1 MPGEFSDNIIS
12 TVGRTGGTDKPSR
25 KRVSSLTEYQQPVMK
40 KNTFICVLLVI
51 AFFASIKGTSQ
62 DIFIDQPVQAGELLV
77 FPHITDS
84 SKYYYLPN
92 KLSLGTTIS
101 GLPQFSFLRYVQNVK
116 TRPGTDQVIEGD
128 GGGIVHA
135 LVELNVSEQ
144 EISKAQNALRN
155 KTKNKEATI
164 VGPIV
169 YKGGNFSL
177 VSSFAEEGSDLT
189 KKVIGVGRAPVFVG
203 NKAAV
208 SLRLTKLGAKILWES
223 CKTPTP
229 DLSFSFV
236 MDFSGYRSPMNARI
250 EVDWDKVYTHEAFG
264 FGADV
269 GFPPYFKLGADIKAA
284 FDELRENGTIKIIN
298 FGADD
303 KMESLI
309 DAAYKKIL
317 DMMFEPFS
325 IPGSDPSTVQQIA
338 EGLAAVAQTVKSS
351 ASMVSLNFAYEMKE
365 QKKSGK
371 YVIDLSKASTETINF
386 RFDENLGS
394 DVAECKDCFRSVNL
408 DDPFYKQREL
418 LVSIDGLNSDQFSKY
433 INFVTVSM
441 KKVHGNGSVTYDEL
455 RIAEKEFKEALGNPF
470 RLLYG
475 WKDDGDSDR
484 DKWLSYE
491 YQTRW
496 SFFGDHAVEQT
507 WATSDQLGLNLA
519 PPFHPVTV
527 SVEADPAMLQSSKIR
542 FATVKFYYDYGAGE
556 KEEQVT
562 IKSNQSVPAVLA
574 EFMLKRGNYDYEYEI
589 VWRLF
594 GNKTLTSGRKRS
606 SDALIY
612 VDEIP
617 STAVALN
624 E

>member
-1 MPGEFSDNIIS
+1 MKRKTIFWVL
-12 TVGRTGGTDKPSR
+12 VGLGLSCSAIVKS
-25 KRVSSLTEYQQPVMK
+25 QPVW
-40 KNTFICVLLVI
+40 
-51 AFFASIKGTSQ
+51 
-62 DIFIDQPVQAGELLV
+62 IDQPIQAGDLIV

-92 KLSLGTTIS
+92 KLTLGTTAS

-116 TRPGTDQVIEGD
+116 TKPGTEQVLEGE

-135 LVELNVSEQ
+135 LVELNVTENQ
-144 EISKAQNALRN
+144 IRRAQSALRA
-155 KTKNKEATI
+155 KVKNDEAVI

-177 VSSFAEEGSDLT
+177 VSSFAEEGSEFT
-189 KKVIGVGRAPVFVG
+189 KKVIGMGRAPVFVG

-208 SLRLTKLGAKILWES
+208 SIRLTKLGAKILWES
-223 CKTPTP
+223 CHTPTP

-236 MDFSGYRSPMNARI
+236 MDFSGYRSPMQARI
-250 EVDWDKVYTHEAFG
+250 EVDWDKVYTHEAFS
-264 FGADV
+264 FGVDV
-269 GFPPYFKLGADIKAA
+269 GYPPYFSLGADIEAA
-284 FDELRENGTIKIIN
+284 FDELREDGTIKVIN

-303 KMESLI
+303 KMEQLI

-325 IPGSDPSTVQQIA
+325 MPPGEEPSTFEQIA
-338 EGLAAVAQTVKSS
+338 KGLAAFGESAKSS
-351 ASMVSLNFAYEMKE
+351 SIVSLNFAYEFKE
-365 QKKSGK
+365 EKKSGR
-371 YVIDLSKASTETINF
+371 YVIDLSKASTETISF

-394 DVAECKDCFRSVNL
+394 DIVECADCFRSVNL

-418 LVSIDGLNSDQFSKY
+418 LVSVDGLNADQFSKY

-441 KKVHGNGSVTYDEL
+441 KKIHGNGEVTYDEI

-475 WKDDGDSDR
+475 WKDAADNDR
-484 DKWLSYE
+484 DKWLQYE
-491 YQTRW
+491 YETKW
-496 SFFGDHAVEQT
+496 SFFGDHSVVQDWT
-507 WATSDQLGLNLA
+507 RSDQLGLNLA
-519 PPFHPVTV
+519 PPFHPVSV
-527 SVEADPAMLQSSKIR
+527 SVEADPDLLKEAKIR
-542 FATVKFYYDYGAGE
+542 LATVKFYYDYGAGE

-562 IKSNQSVPAVLA
+562 IKGNQEVPAALA
-574 EFMLKRGNYDYEYEI
+574 EFMLERGKYDYDYEI

-594 GNKTLTSGRKRS
+594 GNKTVSTGRKKS
-606 SDALIY
+606 SDTLIY

-617 STAVALN
+617 EDAIALN
-624 E
+624 